1 MKFGIEAEGEEAVHD
16 AGGDEPVSGVFPKHS
31 VERALARRVDAM
43 AVVDEGF
50 HSWFCV

>member
-16 AGGDEPVSGVFPKHS
+16 AGGDEAVPDVFPKHS
-31 VERALARRVDAM
+31 VERALARRVDAA